1 MRTRLTIATL
11 LACTLLACSLVTR
24 PNEPVEPTAAPPAPP
39 PSTGSPPHPYFGEQS
54 IEERIV
60 NADIIVRARLSTT
73 TSEVVTGAG
82 EGWSDY
88 HFVAL
93 KFHLAV
99 SEYLK
104 GSGASSITALAIQ
117 GGFYDT
123 RREAEDARPSIMSNR
138 VSTWDDREGIIF
150 LTEDDPEDNFSA
162 PVQGANDYFLTIGA
176 TDSDWYSL
184 KDRHSKLWLPS
195 AGTSGTGDDHE
206 FLLAAPEPGK
216 DTPKIT
222 TRELK
227 SRIAAINAEV
237 SAGDGSE
244 AYRNCVSI
252 KYQAEREERHAQ
264 SEDRKLGVRAVL
276 DTHSLASGSSA
287 GTVIFESDWFG
298 VYPDTKMQTSLQGG
312 DAALFETV
320 DGPTT
325 PDDWNRDGVLTAGID
340 EIRYTQSLRPVRPI
354 PAGEYGFTVKDLHPN
369 MIPCNA
375 FIVTEWTVTA
385 TAPEGTLHE
394 AFFDP
399 VTDGSA
405 VAADS
410 ANGVLKPASFTDS
423 NGATTTIQRIA
434 WEAGSVKMRLS
445 PHTGI
450 ANHIL
455 DFIALD
461 GSVTLSLNVADAT
474 VDAANDTL
482 SWPVASQPWHS
493 GDKLMLRIR
502 ELRSPTATPDPAEG
516 VASPVPTVSDTAQST
531 IMPSKSPYFGPS
543 SLEERIL
550 ESPVIVRAQ
559 FVSAS
564 STVEYGTTSYGARYM
579 PTLEFRFSVL
589 EYLKG
594 RGANDI
600 VAVWDAA
607 PDFDTRQ
614 EAEAALPAIS
624 AARNT
629 RWDGYEAI
637 VFLQHSVSYLPS
649 TQQAD
654 RYHLSLEHSAT
665 DDGYSIASRYSKLW
679 LPSEAAVATSSQ
691 SSGDQQRFLL
701 DVPPATGGAPTITLG
716 EVKARIAAVTA
727 KLAASDGSEE
737 YMQCVTESYFLER
750 LDRHLRETRPE
761 RLYTGTN
768 ISPPHVHQI
777 SSGLAAGSVV
787 YRLPEGSDIA
797 PYVSV
802 QVWLDSGDE
811 GIFEAATPSQDYRV
825 LTARPLIEGEYS
837 FYFNHEAPSYSLCDG
852 YKIRYEWTVTA
863 TAPEGTLHEAFFDP
877 VTDGSAVAA
886 DSTHGVLNPAQFT
899 DANGVTTTIHRIAWE
914 PGSVEMKLSPHTG
927 IANHILDFIA
937 LDGSV
942 TLSLNVADATVDA
955 ATNTL
960 TWPAPSQPWHTGD
973 KLMLRI
979 RDAR

>member
-1 MRTRLTIATL
+1 MG
-11 LACTLLACSLVTR
+11 
-24 PNEPVEPTAAPPAPP
+24 AAN
-39 PSTGSPPHPYFGEQS
+39 PYFGEQS

-60 NADIIVRARLSTT
+60 NADIIVNARLSTT
-73 TSEVVTGAG
+73 TSEIATTTT
-82 EGWSDY
+82 EEWSDY
-88 HFVAL
+88 YYVAV

-104 GSGASSITALAIQ
+104 GGGASSITAFTIQ
-117 GGFYDT
+117 GGDYDT
-123 RREAEDARPSIMSNR
+123 RREAEDAEPGVAASR
-138 VSTWDDREGIIF
+138 VTTWDDREAIIF
-150 LTEDDPEDNFSA
+150 LNSDDPYDVFSA
-162 PVQGANDYFLTIGA
+162 SVLGANDYFLTIGD
-176 TDSDWYSL
+176 TIGDTYRDWYSL
-184 KDRHSKLWLPS
+184 QDRHTKLWLPS
-195 AGTSGTGDDHE
+195 AGTSGAGDDQE
-206 FLLAAPEPGK
+206 FLLAAPKPGK
-216 DTPKIT
+216 DTPTIT
-222 TRELK
+222 IRELK
-227 SRIAAINAEV
+227 SRIAAINAELN
-237 SAGDGSE
+237 AGDGSE
-244 AYRNCVSI
+244 AYRNCVSN
-252 KYQAEREERHAQ
+252 KYHLERTEHYRMNNWSGTDRRHSFEPIWPGTFMSGQPAGSEVYLYSPGLALPADKKERFWIDGRDATLFAV
-264 SEDRKLGVRAVL
+264 KLGELRPNK
-276 DTHSLASGSSA
+276 DY
-287 GTVIFESDWFG
+287 D
-298 VYPDTKMQTSLQGG
+298 
-312 DAALFETV
+312 
-320 DGPTT
+320 
-325 PDDWNRDGVLTAGID
+325 RDGQPDGSVFD
-340 EIRYTQSLRPVRPI
+340 QSVVSVRPI
-354 PAGEYGFTVKDLHPN
+354 PVGTYRFNHHVILWRYLACEHTSTFA
-369 MIPCNA
+369 I
-375 FIVTEWTVTA
+375 TA
-385 TAPEGTLHE
+385 NVLAPDGTLHE

-399 VTDGSA
+399 VAVGNA
-405 VAADS
+405 VAADTT
-410 ANGVLKPASFTDS
+410 NGVLNPASFTNT
-423 NGATTTIQRIA
+423 NGATSSIHRIA
-434 WEAGSVKMRLS
+434 WEPGSGATGTVKMRLT

-450 ANHIL
+450 TGHAV

-461 GSVTLSLNVADAT
+461 GSVSLSLNVADAT
-474 VDAANDTL
+474 VDAANNTL
-482 SWPVASQPWHS
+482 TWPAPSQPWQS

-502 ELRSPTATPDPAEG
+502 EAPTPVAMSDPPAG
-516 VASPVPTVSDTAQST
+516 VASPEPTESNSVQDTMVHSSS
-531 IMPSKSPYFGPS
+531 IYLGPS

-550 ESPVIVRAQ
+550 ASPVIVRARLD
-559 FVSAS
+559 SAS
-564 STVEYGTTSYGARYM
+564 STVEYGTTSYGAKYLA
-579 PTLEFRFSVL
+579 TLEFRFSVL

-654 RYHLSLEHSAT
+654 RYYLSLEHSAT

-701 DVPPATGGAPTITLG
+701 DVPPATGSAPTIKLG

-737 YMQCVTESYFLER
+737 YMQCVTDSYFLER

-761 RLYTGTN
+761 RLNTGSN

-777 SSGLAAGSVV
+777 GSGMAAGSVV
-787 YRLPEGSDIA
+787 YRLPEESDIV

-811 GIFEAATPSQDYRV
+811 GLFDAPTPSQDYRV
-825 LTARPLIEGEYS
+825 LTSRPLIDRIYN
-837 FYFNHEAPSYSLCDG
+837 FYFNHRIPGPCEGWAV
-852 YKIRYEWTVTA
+852 RYEWTVTA
-863 TAPEGTLHEAFFDP
+863 IAPDGTLHEAFFDP
-877 VTDGSAVAA
+877 ITDGNAVAA
-886 DSTHGVLNPAQFT
+886 DSTNGVLKPAAFA
-899 DANGVTTTIHRIAWE
+899 DANGATSTIQRIAWE
-914 PGSVEMKLSPHTG
+914 PGSVQMKLSPHTG
-927 IANHILDFIA
+927 ITGQVADFIA

-942 TLSLNVADATVDA
+942 SLSLNVADATINA
-955 ATNTL
+955 ANNTL